1 MSATPKKRYIV
12 GMYEVGAFIFQG
24 FSVLVGLF
32 LLLIMIAM
40 CGWFGYAVGG
50 AIGDEFGKKKDSED
64 NGGFIGMIVGVVVGI
79 ILMVMP

>member
-1 MSATPKKRYIV
+1 
-12 GMYEVGAFIFQG
+12 MYEVGAFIFQG

-40 CGWFGYAVGG
+40 CGWAGYAVGG
-50 AIGDEFGKKKDSED
+50 AIGSEFGKKKDSED

-79 ILMVMP
+79 ILMVIP